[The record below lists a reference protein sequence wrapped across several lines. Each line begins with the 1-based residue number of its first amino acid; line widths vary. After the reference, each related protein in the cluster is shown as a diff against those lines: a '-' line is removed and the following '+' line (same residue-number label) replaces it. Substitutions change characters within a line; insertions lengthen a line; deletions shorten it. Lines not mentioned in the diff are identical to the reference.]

1 MKRISLA
8 GIGVAAATCTFTVL
22 AISGTAS
29 PGDLKAKARPD
40 CPNKAIC
47 LWDEEN
53 YKGQRVVVKTKNP
66 SDKVYHEMNDLTSS
80 AFMSRKEGVAVL
92 YTDTS
97 SEGESVCLY
106 NENRWRIKELGGTF
120 ADSISS
126 TDVKGSL
133 PPSCTL

>member
-8 GIGVAAATCTFTVL
+8 GIGVAAATSAFTVL

-40 CPNKAIC
+40 CPSKAIC

-53 YKGQRVVVKTKNP
+53 YKGQRVVVKSKNP
-66 SDKVYHEMNDLTSS
+66 SNKVYRGMNDLTSS

-97 SEGESVCLY
+97 SGGESVCLY
-106 NENRWRIKELGGTF
+106 KENRWRINKLFGPF
-120 ADSISS
+120 DDSISS
-126 TDVKGSL
+126 TDVKGDV